1 MSDNLKLAAL
11 ITLISAMMCATY
23 LGGKWID
30 YKIAADQQ
38 KTVRLVSFD
47 NRCSASGTCKPLS
60 SSGGDVK

>member
-38 KTVRLVSFD
+38 KTSRLISFD
-47 NRCSASGTCKPLS
+47 NRCSASGTCKPLT
-60 SSGGDVK
+60 KN